1 MSAPQ
6 ANEAT
11 KHKESAPV
19 EGGRVEGGR
28 GNGRGGRGGG
38 RGNGGGRGRGGNR
51 DGGNRPAAD
60 KPATAEHKGEGA
72 AQNGEKK
79 EHNNGERGGRRRDGG
94 SRSGGRGGGRGRGG
108 AKKDDAYDD
117 DYAEEGA
124 PSANSKFGNRPV
136 RMTRLPLV
144 KRNTEDFEP
153 SFEPVDMRVVIDCNT
168 TDFKSGPITVRDV
181 VSAPM
186 IFTKPGDADL
196 YDRLVR
202 EIEACKIPQER
213 LLKSW
218 HGDSHWIADD
228 TTGWKKS
235 CPTFV
240 EVCERMANFF
250 KMDVKATRFNWYKDT
265 SEWKPFHHDA
275 AAVKA
280 DKARTQNFTVA
291 ASFGATRDA
300 AFEHAKSRQVI
311 SFPQP
316 SGTVYCFARDTNI
329 IWRHGILQEPK
340 EKQREE
346 GRISIILWGIVN
358 QDEVN

>member
-6 ANEAT
+6 VNENLKAAEGANQQ
-11 KHKESAPV
+11 
-19 EGGRVEGGR
+19 G
-28 GNGRGGRGGG
+28 GRGGRGG
-38 RGNGGGRGRGGNR
+38 RRGGGGSRGRGGNNNQQQPENSTNTTNNKPADNVPAAKTEDR
-51 DGGNRPAAD
+51 KPREGGSRRGGRGGN
-60 KPATAEHKGEGA
+60 GEG
-72 AQNGEKK
+72 G
-79 EHNNGERGGRRRDGG
+79 RGGRR
-94 SRSGGRGGGRGRGG
+94 GGRGGANNNNNR
-108 AKKDDAYDD
+108 KDDAYDD
-117 DYAEEGA
+117 DDEEQSGA
-124 PSANSKFGNRPV
+124 PSKYGNRPV

-153 SFEPVDMRVVIDCNT
+153 SHAPADMRVVVDTNT
-168 TDFKSGPITVRDV
+168 IAFKSGPITVRDV

-186 IFTKPGDADL
+186 IFSKPGDADL
-196 YDRLVR
+196 YDRLVK
-202 EIEACKIPQER
+202 EIEGCKVPQER

-228 TTGWKKS
+228 KTGWKKS

-240 EVCERMANFF
+240 EVCDRMADFF

-300 AFEHAKSRQVI
+300 AFEHAKTRQVI

-358 QDEVN
+358 QDEVD